1 MTNQHEYAGTSIAH
15 VDPRL
20 PGGSTTPRTQYRSAG
35 HKPLPAREVARRR
48 MMEISADTGPVVFH
62 RTEHNIQVVVR
73 GMNDVDA
80 HHAAR
85 AIAHGI
91 AVGSWCR
98 AADPYA
104 GYLGS
109 GSGVR
114 LPGPQAQLRHL
125 FGVSPR

>member
-1 MTNQHEYAGTSIAH
+1 MTEQNDFAGTSIAH
-15 VDPRL
+15 VDTGMPD
-20 PGGSTTPRTQYRSAG
+20 GSNTPRPQYRSAG

-48 MMEISADTGPVVFH
+48 MMEVSADTGPVVFH
-62 RTEHNIQVVVR
+62 RTEHNIQVAVR

-91 AVGSWCR
+91 AAGSWCR
-98 AADPYA
+98 ATDPYA
-104 GYLGS
+104 GYL

-125 FGVSPR
+125 FGLSQR